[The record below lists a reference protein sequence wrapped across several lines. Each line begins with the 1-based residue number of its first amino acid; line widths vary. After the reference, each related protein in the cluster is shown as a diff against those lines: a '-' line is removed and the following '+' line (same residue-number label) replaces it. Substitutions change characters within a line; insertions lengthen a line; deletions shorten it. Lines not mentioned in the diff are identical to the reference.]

1 MATSTTLHP
10 TPTRDRP
17 RERLRRLGA
26 KALSNQELVTILI
39 GSGLPGRPAGAI
51 AETLLAQ
58 SSGDLAR
65 LARTSTAKIA
75 QTPGVGEATATR
87 LVAALEL
94 GRRVAAAPEKAPA
107 RISGPEDVFRRL
119 GPHLRDLPHEEF
131 HAVLLTSQHAVIREV
146 LITRGILDASLIH
159 PRELFR
165 EAIAESAAAIIL
177 VHNHPSGDPTP
188 SAEDRAVTKQ
198 LASAGRTVG
207 IPVVDHV
214 VIGAGRFVSLAE
226 QGVLG

>member
-1 MATSTTLHP
+1 M
-10 TPTRDRP
+10 
-17 RERLRRLGA
+17 RLGA

-39 GSGLPGRPAGAI
+39 GSGARGRPARLI
-51 AETLLAQ
+51 AEQLLEQ
-58 SSGDLAR
+58 SGGDLSR
-65 LARTSTAKIA
+65 MARTSTAHIA
-75 QTPGVGEATATR
+75 RTPGVGHATATR

-94 GRRVAAAPEKAPA
+94 GRRAASAPETAPA
-107 RISGPEDVFRRL
+107 SIRGPEDVFKRL

-131 HAVLLTSQHAVIREV
+131 HALLLTAQHAVIRDV

-165 EAIAESAAAIIL
+165 EAIAESAGAVIL

-188 SAEDRAVTKQ
+188 SAEDREVTKQ
-198 LASAGRTVG
+198 LAEAGRTVG
-207 IPVVDHV
+207 IPVVDHI

>member
-1 MATSTTLHP
+1 M
-10 TPTRDRP
+10 
-17 RERLRRLGA
+17 RLGA
-26 KALSNQELVTILI
+26 KALSNHELVTILI
-39 GSGLPGRPAGAI
+39 GSGARGRPAHLI

-58 SSGDLAR
+58 HCGELSR
-65 LARTSTAKIA
+65 MARTSTAQIA
-75 QTPGVGEATATR
+75 RTPGVGDATATR

-94 GRRVAAAPEKAPA
+94 GRRAAAAPERTPESI
-107 RISGPEDVFRRL
+107 RGPEDVFKRL

-131 HAVLLTSQHAVIREV
+131 HALLLTTQHAVIREV

-165 EAIAESAAAIIL
+165 EAIAESAGAVIL

-188 SAEDRAVTKQ
+188 STEDRAVTKQ
-198 LASAGRTVG
+198 LAAAGRTVG

-214 VIGAGRFVSLAE
+214 VVGAGRFVSLAE
-226 QGVLG
+226 LGVLG

>member
-1 MATSTTLHP
+1 M
-10 TPTRDRP
+10 
-17 RERLRRLGA
+17 RLGA
-26 KALSNQELVTILI
+26 VALSNQELVTILI
-39 GSGLPGRPAGAI
+39 GSGARGRPARLI
-51 AETLLAQ
+51 AEMLLAQ
-58 SSGDLAR
+58 HAGDLSR
-65 LARTSTAKIA
+65 LARTSTARIA

-94 GRRVAAAPEKAPA
+94 GRRAAAAPQSAPD
-107 RISGPEDVFRRL
+107 RIRGPEDVFKRL

-131 HAVLLTSQHAVIREV
+131 HALLLTTQHAVIREV
-146 LITRGILDASLIH
+146 LVTRGILDASLIH

-165 EAIAESAAAIIL
+165 EAIAESAGAVIL

-198 LASAGRTVG
+198 LAQAGRTVG

-214 VIGAGRFVSLAE
+214 VVGAGRFVSLAE

>member
-1 MATSTTLHP
+1 MDLF
-10 TPTRDRP
+10 DRP
-17 RERLRRLGA
+17 RERLMRLGTN
-26 KALSNQELVTILI
+26 ALTNRELITILI
-39 GSGLPGRPAGAI
+39 GSGTPGRPATVI
-51 AETLLAQ
+51 AETLLER
-58 SSGDLAR
+58 SGGDLTR
-65 LARTSTAKIA
+65 MARTSSAQIA
-75 QTPGVGEATATR
+75 RTPGVGEATATR

-94 GRRVAAAPEKAPA
+94 GRRAAAAPQRAPG
-107 RISGPEDVFRRL
+107 RIRGPEDVFKRL

-131 HAVLLTSQHAVIREV
+131 HALLLTTQHAVIREV

-165 EAIAESAAAIIL
+165 EAIAESSGAVIL

-188 SAEDRAVTKQ
+188 SAEDRTVTKQ
-198 LASAGRTVG
+198 LAAAGRTVG

-214 VIGAGRFVSLAE
+214 VIGDGRFVSLAE

>member
-1 MATSTTLHP
+1 M
-10 TPTRDRP
+10 
-17 RERLRRLGA
+17 RLGA
-26 KALSNQELVTILI
+26 NALSNHELVTVLI
-39 GSGLPGRPAGAI
+39 GSGARGRPARLI
-51 AETLLAQ
+51 AERLLARYG
-58 SSGDLAR
+58 GDLCR
-65 LARTSTAKIA
+65 MARTSAA
-75 QTPGVGEATATR
+75 QVAAHTPGVGAATATR

-94 GRRVAAAPEKAPA
+94 GRRAAAAPESALFHI
-107 RISGPEDVFRRL
+107 RGPEDVFKLL

-131 HAVLLTSQHAVIREV
+131 HALLLSAQHAVIRDMQ
-146 LITRGILDASLIH
+146 ITRGILDASLIH

-165 EAIAESAAAIIL
+165 EAIAESAGAVIL

-198 LASAGRTVG
+198 LAEAGRTLG

-214 VIGAGRFVSLAE
+214 IVGVGRFVSLAE